1 MGYADT
7 IRSSHQFF
15 KDVVKNTS
23 ECCSSHPTK
32 RGSDNKKELSRIN
45 RIKGQVEG
53 VSRMIQEQAYCP
65 SILTQIQAVRSALAS
80 LQASILANHLEHC
93 VRDGL
98 KKGGSTEADQLVN
111 ELVSLFKQ
119 SN

>member
-1 MGYADT
+1 M
-7 IRSSHQFF
+7 
-15 KDVVKNTS
+15 KKNS
-23 ECCSSHPTK
+23 DCCSTHTSKT
-32 RGSDNKKELSRIN
+32 GTDNKKEISRIN

-53 VSRMIQEQAYCP
+53 VGRMIEEQAYCP
-65 SILTQIQAVRSALAS
+65 DILTQIQAVRSALAS

-98 KKGGSTEADQLVN
+98 KKGGSKETN
-111 ELVSLFKQ
+111 ELISELVTLFKQ